1 MAEETR
7 QNQYN
12 NIGFGYVQSRTPVR
26 MNLDAY
32 AKAIDKIDQKDREAR
47 EKMSAIDAALAQVEL
62 DKSEDKWKY
71 NYAKRIKNKI
81 TNASMFGDYSSA
93 LNTAI
98 DMAGKAV
105 SSPELLGRVRAN
117 KEHQERLKEIK
128 ARNDLED
135 ITKERWEKQNEYSYE
150 DSYDEDGNIIGGTGW
165 KEKWSPVKH
174 VNIVQL
180 SQLAGSLTAPEKH
193 SSSSSYNWQ
202 NSISNEMGL
211 VNKDGKLQTYNSTP
225 NVPSLLANPNS
236 NEIKSV
242 LQTESS
248 SSNGSSSSE
257 YQRLTYDRIK
267 KTFDALEK
275 AYPGAI
281 DSMLQDYDDYTW
293 KIEELQNQLNNTT
306 DSIKAAG
313 IQSKIDSYKKGMY
326 GNNGQLMSA
335 EEWML
340 SKVDPILH
348 AQAYN
353 WISTSKSV
361 GGSSSKVFGLD
372 PFTKGISQSGNDL
385 LQQQGKVEVEGGKS
399 NPTNE
404 KPSVPLSP
412 WQTDMNLDY

>member
-12 NIGFGYVQSRTPVR
+12 NVGFGYVQRREPVR

-71 NYAKRIKNKI
+71 DYGKRIRNKI
-81 TNASMFGDYSSA
+81 ANASMFGDYSSA

-117 KEHQERLKEIK
+117 KEHQERLKEIR
-128 ARNDLED
+128 ARNDIED
-135 ITKERWEKQNEYSYE
+135 VTKERWEKQNEYSYE
-150 DSYDEDGNIIGGTGW
+150 DTYDDDGDIIGGTGW

-174 VNIVQL
+174 INLVQL
-180 SQLAGSLTAPEKH
+180 AQLAGSLTAPEKN

-202 NSISNEMGL
+202 NSVSNEMGL
-211 VNKDGKLQTYNSTP
+211 VNKKGELQTYNSTP
-225 NVPSLLANPNS
+225 NVPSSISNS
-236 NEIKSV
+236 DNIKSV
-242 LQTESS
+242 LQSKSS

-293 KIEELQNQLNNTT
+293 KIEDLQNQLNNTT
-306 DSIKAAG
+306 DTIKAAS

-348 AQAYN
+348 SQAYN
-353 WISTSKSV
+353 WVSTSRSI
-361 GGSSSKVFGLD
+361 GGSSSVSYGLD
-372 PFTKGISQSGNDL
+372 PFTKGVAQSDSEL
-385 LQQQGKVEVEGGKS
+385 IKQQGDVAVEEGKS
-399 NPTNE
+399 NPTDY
-404 KPSVPLSP
+404 KSSGLYTP
-412 WQTDMNLDY
+412 WKDLNLNYTD